1 MAGNVKEQADKI
13 AAMAKR
19 PARENPFSVTEGQSA
34 ETSKPQSPKAP
45 KGDNVRL
52 SVYLAPDVTA
62 ALDDAWIAARRSG
75 ERVTRSGMIQRLLR
89 DALGLER

>member
-1 MAGNVKEQADKI
+1 MAGSVKDQADKI

-19 PARENPFSVTEGQSA
+19 PARENPFTVTEGQDA
-34 ETSKPQSPKAP
+34 ETSKPQDAKAS

-52 SVYLAPDVTA
+52 SVYLAPDVAA

-75 ERVTRSGMIQRLLR
+75 ERVTRSGMIERLLR
-89 DALGLER
+89 GALGL